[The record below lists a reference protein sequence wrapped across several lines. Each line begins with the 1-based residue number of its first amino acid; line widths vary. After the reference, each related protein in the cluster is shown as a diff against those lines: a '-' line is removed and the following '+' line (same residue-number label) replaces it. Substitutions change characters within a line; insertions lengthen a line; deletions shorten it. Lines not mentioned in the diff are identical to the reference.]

1 MSSALHGGLWGMFY
15 FFSFF
20 LFLLDWAVDCECWYM
35 EWLQR
40 WSETQRT
47 LLATGE
53 KRRPLWSMCVRTKSV
68 KKKKTKKTMSN
79 TSRCWSVQQGRVIV
93 TLLSLSLS
101 ILLSVSGV
109 CECSD
114 FTTGMTCEHCLDGYY
129 GNALIGTPGDCQPC
143 PCPDR
148 TSCSQIAETG
158 QVVCTNCP
166 AGRTGE
172 MTTSDAASFLFLS
185 FSFFSMAPHSKI
197 TGFM

>member
-1 MSSALHGGLWGMFY
+1 MFS

-20 LFLLDWAVDCECWYM
+20 LFFFFSYWIGLWIGVLVYGVAAAMVRDTAHSAGDGG
-35 EWLQR
+35 
-40 WSETQRT
+40 ETPPSVVRVCQNQKR
-47 LLATGE
+47 E
-53 KRRPLWSMCVRTKSV
+53 KN
-68 KKKKTKKTMSN
+68 KKTMSN
-79 TSRCWSVQQGRVIV
+79 TSRCSSVQQGRVIV

-101 ILLSVSGV
+101 VSGV

-114 FTTGMTCEHCLDGYY
+114 FTAGMTCEHCLDGYY

-185 FSFFSMAPHSKI
+185 FSFF
-197 TGFM
+197 FFF